1 MEKINK
7 KLLII
12 DGNALIHRAYHA
24 YPSFLSYKGTP
35 TNAVYGFA
43 VLLQKAI
50 QNFTPQYVIVCFDTP
65 TRTFRKDLYKGYQI
79 KRPKPEENLIG
90 QFQLVRDF
98 LKAAHINYYEK
109 PGFEADDL
117 IGTISCHIHNKYID
131 VYILTG
137 DKDILQLVN
146 NHVFVITP
154 RKGLDE
160 ITLYSVEEVV
170 KRFSIQPNQ
179 IPDLKGLMGDYSDN
193 YPGVAGI
200 GPKTATQLLHQ
211 FKTVENIYKN
221 INEVENKKTKER
233 LITYKN
239 DALLSKKLATILC
252 DMDTDFNIEQSKFL
266 NFHEDI
272 KLFFQE
278 LQFKSLILKYFPK
291 ISEKE
296 KKLEAKQASP
306 KQKPVDQMDLF

>member
-1 MEKINK
+1 MSP

-43 VLLQKAI
+43 TLLQKAI
-50 QNFTPQYVIVCFDTP
+50 VNFAPQYVTVCFDTP
-65 TRTFRKDLYKGYQI
+65 ARTFRKDLYKGYQI
-79 KRPKPEENLIG
+79 KRAAPEENLIG

-98 LKAAHINYYEK
+98 LKAAHIYYYEK

-117 IGTISCHIHNKYID
+117 IGSITCHIQNKNVN
-131 VYILTG
+131 VYVLTG

-146 NHVFVITP
+146 DHVFIIMP

-160 ITLYSVEEVV
+160 ITIYNTEQVK
-170 KRFSIQPNQ
+170 KRFDIMPNQ
-179 IPDLKGLMGDYSDN
+179 IPDLKGLMGDASDN

-200 GPKTATQLLHQ
+200 GPKTATQLIHQ

-221 INEVENKKTKER
+221 IEKVENKKTMER
-233 LITYKN
+233 LLTYKE
-239 DALLSKKLATILC
+239 DAMMSKKLATILC
-252 DMDTDFNIEQSKFL
+252 DMDINFDIEVSKFDS
-266 NFHEDI
+266 FHMDT
-272 KLFFQE
+272 KAFFEE
-278 LQFKSLILKYFPK
+278 LQFKSLITKYFPK
-291 ISEKE
+291 VSEKE
-296 KKLEAKQASP
+296 KKRESQKKNP
-306 KQKPVDQMDLF
+306 KKTTDQMGLF

>member
-1 MEKINK
+1 MNK

-43 VLLQKAI
+43 ILLQKAI
-50 QNFTPQYVIVCFDTP
+50 QNFTPHYVTVCFDTP
-65 TRTFRKDLYKGYQI
+65 TRTFRKDLYQGYQI
-79 KRPKPEENLIG
+79 KRPAPEDNLVG

-98 LKAAHINYYEK
+98 LKSAHITYYEK

-117 IGTISCHIHNKYID
+117 IGTISCHIHNQNLDIYIM
-131 VYILTG
+131 TG

-146 NHVFVITP
+146 EHVFVITP
-154 RKGLDE
+154 KRGLDE
-160 ITLYSVEEVV
+160 IKLYSIDEVK
-170 KRFSIQPNQ
+170 KRFELLPDQ
-179 IPDLKGLMGDYSDN
+179 IPDLKGLMGDSSDN

-200 GPKTATQLLHQ
+200 GPKTAVQLLRQ

-221 INEVENKKTKER
+221 IDEVENKKLKER
-233 LITYKN
+233 LVTYKD

-252 DMDTDFNIEQSKFL
+252 DMETDFDLEKTKFSSF
-266 NFHEDI
+266 NEDA
-272 KLFFQE
+272 KLFFEE

-291 ISEKE
+291 QSEKE
-296 KKLEAKQASP
+296 KKRIDMKTTTKKKTAE
-306 KQKPVDQMDLF
+306 QMDLF